1 MHWLC
6 RKTEDFS
13 RESLDQALSQLSP
26 SRYAHILRMRH
37 QKDRDRSVAAQLL
50 VQELMAQLGLPS
62 APIHR
67 AENGQPYLENS
78 DLCISLSHSGDM
90 VACALSDVPVGIDIE
105 KIRPMDLRLCRR
117 YFTSEEQAFVLG
129 DMVIPENPVCED
141 PAVLNRFF
149 EVWTGKEAYFKRL
162 GTGITDLRSVNI
174 LPLQRQCHQIDGYML
189 QIL

>member
-13 RESLDQALSQLSP
+13 RESLDQALLQMSP
-26 SRYAHILRMRH
+26 SRRAHILRMRH
-37 QKDRDRSVAAQLL
+37 EKDRDRSVAAQLL
-50 VQELMAQLGLPS
+50 LSQLMAQLDLPP
-62 APIHR
+62 AVIHR
-67 AENGQPYLENS
+67 AGNGQPYLENS
-78 DLCISLSHSGDM
+78 QLYISLSHSGDM
-90 VACALSDVPVGIDIE
+90 VACALDTVPVGIDIE

-117 YFTSEEQAFVLG
+117 YFTSEEQAFVLQ
-129 DMVIPENPVCED
+129 DMAIPEDPVCYD
-141 PAVLNRFF
+141 PAVLSRFF

-174 LPLQRQCHQIDGYML
+174 LPLQRQCHKIGDYMI